1 MITYSSLGACPPPQ
15 ENFEILN
22 YEINPCNVHVHTCT
36 KQATCLHVVEDGEDD
51 TKEHLAYS
59 KNDSRLHLVGVGEHK
74 LVVSNTPDLTENGK
88 NNKEYILVQLSYTC
102 IYF

>member
-1 MITYSSLGACPPPQ
+1 M
-15 ENFEILN
+15 
-22 YEINPCNVHVHTCT
+22 
-36 KQATCLHVVEDGEDD
+36 VEDGEDD

-88 NNKEYILVQLSYTC
+88 NNKEYILVQLSYSRALLTGSSPNGYGLLR
-102 IYF
+102 IIASRGNTVR